1 MSLHASFTMKA
12 QIIKIGNSH
21 GIRIPKAVLE
31 ETRMSGEVEL
41 EVTADGILIRNIKK
55 PRSDWDAAFKALNDR
70 DDDLPLDR
78 GSTGFE
84 KKEWQW

>member
-1 MSLHASFTMKA
+1 MKA
-12 QIIKIGNSH
+12 QIVKIGNSH

-70 DDDLPLDR
+70 DDDLPLNR
-78 GSTGFE
+78 ASTGFE

>member
-1 MSLHASFTMKA
+1 MKA

-31 ETRMSGEVEL
+31 ETRMAGDVEI
-41 EVTADGILIRNIKK
+41 EVTPDGILIRNINK
-55 PRSDWDAAFKALNDR
+55 PRSNWDAAFKALNDR
-70 DDDLPLDR
+70 DDDLSLGRMP
-78 GSTGFE
+78 TGFE

>member
-1 MSLHASFTMKA
+1 MKA

-31 ETRMSGEVEL
+31 ETRMSGDVEI
-41 EVTADGILIRNIKK
+41 EVTADGILIRNISK
-55 PRSDWDAAFKALNDR
+55 PRFNWDAAFKSLNDR
-70 DDDLPLDR
+70 DDDLSLGR
-78 GSTGFE
+78 TSTGFE

>member
-1 MSLHASFTMKA
+1 MKA

-55 PRSDWDAAFKALNDR
+55 PRADWDASFKSLNDR
-70 DDDLPLDR
+70 DDDLSLNRPA
-78 GSTGFE
+78 TGFE
-84 KKEWQW
+84 QKEWQW

>member
-1 MSLHASFTMKA
+1 MKA

-31 ETRMSGEVEL
+31 ETRISGEVEL
-41 EVTADGILIRNIKK
+41 EVTSDGILIRNIKK

-70 DDDLPLDR
+70 DDDLALNRPA
-78 GSTGFE
+78 TGFE